1 MLGKDF
7 RYDEVVDLIE
17 KIGYK
22 QRIGNYYIITE
33 DDGYINIS
41 YGEEYNDSKIII
53 SFHKNHYNR
62 ILDKNGFYKKDISHK
77 FYNFKSFEIFI
88 NEYHKDLFKKIK
100 LEKIIN
106 NINGNN

>member
-22 QRIGNYYIITE
+22 QRVGNYYIITE

-41 YGEEYNDSKIII
+41 YDYYYDNMRIIY
-53 SFHKNHYNR
+53 FHKNFYQG
-62 ILDKNGFYKKDISHK
+62 ILHKKDTSHK